1 MGKGEIM
8 RCQCCN
14 TALDDYE
21 STMRHAIT
29 RQFLEMC
36 GTCLRTVDAYIPVQ
50 VRNDLMSEADTGN
63 LDDSLLDNIDDYVDD
78 GGDEDMEDYWNER

>member
-1 MGKGEIM
+1 M
-8 RCQCCN
+8 RCICCN

-63 LDDSLLDNIDDYVDD
+63 LESLMDNIDDFTDD
-78 GGDEDMEDYWNER
+78 GSDDDMDDYWNER

>member
-1 MGKGEIM
+1 M
-8 RCQCCN
+8 RCICCN

-36 GTCLRTVDAYIPVQ
+36 STCLRTVDAYIPVQ

-63 LDDSLLDNIDDYVDD
+63 LDDSLMDNIDDFTDD
-78 GGDEDMEDYWNER
+78 SSDDDMEDYWNER

>member
-1 MGKGEIM
+1 M

-14 TALDDYE
+14 ASLNDFE

-29 RQFLEMC
+29 KQFLEMC

-50 VRNDLMSEADTGN
+50 VRNDLLSDADTGS
-63 LDDSLLDNIDDYVDD
+63 LDSLLDNIDDFTGDD
-78 GGDEDMEDYWNER
+78 CDEDLDEYWNER

>member
-1 MGKGEIM
+1 M
-8 RCQCCN
+8 RCICCN

-63 LDDSLLDNIDDYVDD
+63 LDDSLMDNIDDFTDD
-78 GGDEDMEDYWNER
+78 GSDDDMDDYWNER

>member
-1 MGKGEIM
+1 M

-50 VRNDLMSEADTGN
+50 VRNDLMSDSDTGN
-63 LDDSLLDNIDDYVDD
+63 LDDSLLDNIDDFT
-78 GGDEDMEDYWNER
+78 GGDCDEDMDEYWNER

>member
-1 MGKGEIM
+1 M

-36 GTCLRTVDAYIPVQ
+36 STCLRTVDAYIPVQ

-63 LDDSLLDNIDDYVDD
+63 LDDSLMDNIDDFTDD
-78 GGDEDMEDYWNER
+78 SSDEDMDDYWNER

>member
-1 MGKGEIM
+1 M
-8 RCQCCN
+8 RCVCCN

>member
-1 MGKGEIM
+1 M

-36 GTCLRTVDAYIPVQ
+36 STCLRTVDAYIPVQ

-63 LDDSLLDNIDDYVDD
+63 LDDSLMDNIDDFTDD
-78 GGDEDMEDYWNER
+78 SSDDDMEDYWNER

>member
-1 MGKGEIM
+1 M
-8 RCQCCN
+8 RCICCN

-63 LDDSLLDNIDDYVDD
+63 LDDSLLDNIDDFDKDD
-78 GGDEDMEDYWNER
+78 CDEDMDDYWNER

>member
-1 MGKGEIM
+1 M

-63 LDDSLLDNIDDYVDD
+63 LDDSLMDNIDDYVNDD
-78 GGDEDMEDYWNER
+78 CDEDMDDYWNER

>member
-1 MGKGEIM
+1 M
-8 RCQCCN
+8 RCICCN

-36 GTCLRTVDAYIPVQ
+36 STCLRTVDAYIPVQ

-63 LDDSLLDNIDDYVDD
+63 LESLMDNIDDFTDD
-78 GGDEDMEDYWNER
+78 SSDEDMDDYWNER

>member
-1 MGKGEIM
+1 M

-63 LDDSLLDNIDDYVDD
+63 LDDSLLDNIDDFTDD
-78 GGDEDMEDYWNER
+78 GSDDDMDDYWNER

>member
-1 MGKGEIM
+1 M
-8 RCQCCN
+8 RCTCCN
-14 TALDDYE
+14 TALNDFE

-50 VRNDLMSEADTGN
+50 VRNDLLSDSDTGN
-63 LDDSLLDNIDDYVDD
+63 IDDELMENIDDFTGDD
-78 GGDEDMEDYWNER
+78 CDEDFDEYWNER

>member
-1 MGKGEIM
+1 M

-63 LDDSLLDNIDDYVDD
+63 LESLMDNIDDFTDD
-78 GGDEDMEDYWNER
+78 GSDDDMDDYWNER

>member
-1 MGKGEIM
+1 M

-14 TALDDYE
+14 TALNDFE

-29 RQFLEMC
+29 KQFLEMC

-50 VRNDLMSEADTGN
+50 VRNDLLSDSDTGN
-63 LDDSLLDNIDDYVDD
+63 LDDLLDNIDDFADD
-78 GGDEDMEDYWNER
+78 GDDDSLDEYWNER

>member
-1 MGKGEIM
+1 M

-63 LDDSLLDNIDDYVDD
+63 LDDSLMDNIDDFTDD
-78 GGDEDMEDYWNER
+78 SSDEDMDDYWNER

>member
-1 MGKGEIM
+1 M
-8 RCQCCN
+8 RCICCN

-63 LDDSLLDNIDDYVDD
+63 LDDSLMDNIDDFTDD
-78 GGDEDMEDYWNER
+78 SSDDDMEDYWNER

>member
-1 MGKGEIM
+1 M

-36 GTCLRTVDAYIPVQ
+36 STCLRSVDAYIPVQ

-63 LDDSLLDNIDDYVDD
+63 LDDSLLDNIDDYVNDD
-78 GGDEDMEDYWNER
+78 CDEDMDDYWNER

>member
-1 MGKGEIM
+1 M

-14 TALDDYE
+14 ASLNDFE

-29 RQFLEMC
+29 KQFLEMC

-50 VRNDLMSEADTGN
+50 VRNDLLSDADTGS
-63 LDDSLLDNIDDYVDD
+63 LDSLLDNIDDFTGDD
-78 GGDEDMEDYWNER
+78 CDEDLDEYWDER

>member
-1 MGKGEIM
+1 M
-8 RCQCCN
+8 RCICCN

-63 LDDSLLDNIDDYVDD
+63 LDDSLMDNIDDFTGDD
-78 GGDEDMEDYWNER
+78 SDDDMEDYWNER

>member
-1 MGKGEIM
+1 M

>member
-1 MGKGEIM
+1 M
-8 RCQCCN
+8 RCICCN

-36 GTCLRTVDAYIPVQ
+36 STCLRTVDAYIPVQ

-63 LDDSLLDNIDDYVDD
+63 LESLMDNIDDFTDD
-78 GGDEDMEDYWNER
+78 GSDDDMDDYWNER